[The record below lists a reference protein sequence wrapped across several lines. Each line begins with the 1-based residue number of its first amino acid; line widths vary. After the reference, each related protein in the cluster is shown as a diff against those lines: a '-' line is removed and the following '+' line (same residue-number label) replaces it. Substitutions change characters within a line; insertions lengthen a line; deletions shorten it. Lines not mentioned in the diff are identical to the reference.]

1 MIEILDVNLI
11 DLEMEASSKD
21 EVIHQLCSLLYENGR
36 VKDLEKFKEAV
47 YEREQIGETG
57 MGNQIAIPHSIKKD
71 AKKSGICISILKEP
85 ILWNGYN
92 VRLIFMFAL
101 NKSFDQVPKLYEL
114 ILDAIDDKTRYQ
126 KMLKCK
132 NYKDF
137 MSILMKGND

>member
-1 MIEILDVNLI
+1 M
-11 DLEMEASSKD
+11 SK
-21 EVIHQLCSLLYENGR
+21 R
-36 VKDLEKFKEAV
+36 VEKSK
-47 YEREQIGETG
+47 Q
-57 MGNQIAIPHSIKKD
+57 
-71 AKKSGICISILKEP
+71 KSGICISILKEP